1 MKLGE
6 LIYTRQN
13 IEKLVHTQLLAM
25 DVWFQEHL
33 WDGYSDENDPKFI
46 SNEDFEAIQALTDKI
61 EHMTFNIGCGIS
73 VEPMLQS
80 VCQRKIKHW
89 QADNNVETKDIIK
102 YSFDKE
108 KRTTHTIKRMGFRKG
123 KQLKNN
129 DELRRVYTE
138 DGYYH
143 IKPQDRIISGHF
155 RWNNR
160 GYILSRRA
168 TDLLAYYC
176 EYEF

>member
-6 LIYTRQN
+6 IIYTRQN

-25 DVWFQEHL
+25 DVWFQNHL
-33 WDGYSDENDPKFI
+33 WDGYSDEDDPKFI

-61 EHMTFNIGCGIS
+61 KHMTLNIGCGIS

-80 VCQRKIKHW
+80 ICERKIKHW
-89 QADNNVETKDIIK
+89 QGEPLF
-102 YSFDKE
+102 YGGMDK
-108 KRTTHTIKRMGFRKG
+108 KGWIKG
-123 KQLKNN
+123 KQLKTKDNIN
-129 DELRRVYTE
+129 LVKKCGSNEGTNWKY
-138 DGYYH
+138 
-143 IKPQDRIISGHF
+143 IISGHF

-168 TDLLAYYC
+168 TDLLNYY
-176 EYEF
+176 YEHIF